1 MSSTRKRNQK
11 GAGFFDLFTTK
22 TNTTTV
28 SNLKSKRNYNLA
40 HSKSRVSN
48 VLASPGQFK
57 YTNKEAIQAK
67 YEKAFQELERVEK
80 PKETFSALQA
90 ISTSLQTAIQSQ
102 AARETGAVVITIPV
116 GVAQLALKALRLFL
130 SALVIVFIDLPLG
143 VMSGS
148 PAVNVAAGVAPNR
161 GFNTTV
167 NAYRKAKIL
176 TGATKSNVVNYA

>member
-1 MSSTRKRNQK
+1 MSSTRKRKQS
-11 GAGFFDLFTTK
+11 GAGFFDFFTTK
-22 TNTTTV
+22 TNNTTV

-48 VLASPGQFK
+48 ILANPGQFK

-80 PKETFSALQA
+80 PKETVSALQT

-116 GVAQLALKALRLFL
+116 GIAQLAVKALRLFL
-130 SALVIVFIDLPLG
+130 SVLVIIFVDLPLG

-148 PAVNVAAGVAPNR
+148 PAVNVAAAVAPNR
-161 GFNTTV
+161 RFNTTGAV
-167 NAYRKAKIL
+167 YRKAKML
-176 TGATKSNVVNYA
+176 TGATKTNVMNYA